1 MQSKGIGK
9 GCLNFFPFLVSEWP
23 QGKVERESQ
32 IPQLHEAK
40 GCLEYKGVTISIMF
54 TIIVTKQII
63 DRKK

>member
-1 MQSKGIGK
+1 MQSKGIDK
-9 GCLNFFPFLVSEWP
+9 GCLNFFPFPVSEWP
-23 QGKVERESQ
+23 QGKVEEESQ

-54 TIIVTKQII
+54 TVIVMKHII